1 MPGETSFLSEST
13 MNQWSYRVCL
23 IAFFCLGAFGCQ
35 ATSKTTPQRGMMALS
50 EADRVQKAQD
60 DLDLLRRYDAGLRH
74 SLLYARSRPELF
86 VKSKGDEPMSLS
98 PDQGR
103 ELRTIWRGILD
114 YMRAID
120 GIKRYW
126 KDYKSINVAT
136 KPNDHARAFF
146 VGYAAW
152 MVQYQHGL
160 DFVDLTVPSALHE
173 VLLDEASPEYDIPKG
188 AFKDLKLNIIN
199 VASVSRFMG
208 GAGYYKVHKKR
219 IKNQVCTTTKD
230 CLWAMGMVN
239 AYHEDSKAQLA
250 ERAPA
255 HFSYNAYDIVRDL
268 SFKAW
273 FPLQKN
279 VAEWMGDTKVK
290 RKKKHLIKP
299 AQLAQMRKSM
309 LPGDIVVARHNWYL
323 SNVGLPGFWPHAEL
337 YLGSPKEL
345 AAHLDTPEVTAAM
358 PELQGQTFTKY
369 LSERFPREWVS
380 YNQLQDGKPHRI
392 IEAISEGVV
401 FSSLEKGAGADYIG
415 VMRPRYTKVDTARA
429 IIKAMT
435 YIGRPYDFNFD
446 FLSEETIV
454 CTELVYKAWQ
464 PSALKKGPDFSLV
477 EVMGRA
483 TLPANDVV
491 RQYAQQLKLP
501 DSTRQLDFVYFLDGR
516 EKKGKAVIATAK
528 DFALSWER
536 PKWDVVQK

>member
-1 MPGETSFLSEST
+1 
-13 MNQWSYRVCL
+13 MNRMSYGVCL
-23 IAFFCLGAFGCQ
+23 VALLCLGASSCQ
-35 ATSKTTPQRGMMALS
+35 STPKITPQRGMMTLS

-60 DLDLLRRYDAGLRH
+60 DIDLLRRYDAGLRQA
-74 SLLYARSRPELF
+74 LLYARSRPELF
-86 VKSKGDEPMSLS
+86 VKSNENEPMALT

-126 KDYKSINVAT
+126 EDYKDINVAA

-160 DFVDLTVPSALHE
+160 DFVDLSVPSQPHE
-173 VLLDEASPEYDIPKG
+173 VLLDEAAPEYDIPEG
-188 AFKDLKLNIIN
+188 AFKDLKWNIIN
-199 VASVSRFMG
+199 VASVSRLMG
-208 GAGYYKVHKKR
+208 GSGYYAVHKKR
-219 IKNQVCTTTKD
+219 IKNQVCATEED
-230 CLWAMGMVN
+230 CVWAMGMVET
-239 AYHEDSKAQLA
+239 YYRDSKSQLA
-250 ERAPA
+250 GRAPA
-255 HFSYNAYDIVRDL
+255 QFSYNAYDILRDF

-290 RKKKHLIKP
+290 RLKKHLIKH
-299 AQLAQMRKSM
+299 AQLEKMREKM
-309 LPGDIVVARHNWYL
+309 LPGDIIVARHNWYL

-345 AAHLDTPEVTAAM
+345 SAYLDSPEVTASM
-358 PELQGQTFTKY
+358 PELQGQTFTQY
-369 LSERFPREWVS
+369 LAQRFPREWVS
-380 YNQLQDGKPHRI
+380 YTQLQDGQPHRI

-401 FSSLEKGAGADYIG
+401 FSSMQKGAGADYVG
-415 VMRPRYTKVDTARA
+415 VMRPRYAKVDTARA

-446 FLSEETIV
+446 FLSEETLV

-464 PSALKKGPDFSLV
+464 PSDLKRGPTFSLV

-491 RQYAQQLKLP
+491 RQYAEQLKLP
-501 DSTRQLDFVYFLDGR
+501 LDKRQLDFVYFLDGR
-516 EKKGKAVIATAK
+516 EKQSKAVIGSAK
-528 DFALSWER
+528 DFADSWER
-536 PKWDVVQK
+536 PKWDVVQQ

>member
-1 MPGETSFLSEST
+1 
-13 MNQWSYRVCL
+13 MNQWSYGICL
-23 IAFFCLGAFGCQ
+23 LALLCLGASSCQ
-35 ATSKTTPQRGMMALS
+35 STPNIAPERGMMTLT

-60 DLDLLRRYDAGLRH
+60 DLDLLRRYDAGLRQA
-74 SLLYARSRPELF
+74 LLYARSRPELF
-86 VKSKGDEPMSLS
+86 VKAKKDEPMSLT

-126 KDYKSINVAT
+126 EEYREINVAT
-136 KPNDHARAFF
+136 EPNDHSQAFF

-160 DFVDLTVPSALHE
+160 DFVDLTVPSAPHE
-173 VLLDEASPEYDIPKG
+173 VLLDEAAPTYDIPAG
-188 AFKDLKLNIIN
+188 AFKDLKWNIIN
-199 VASVSRFMG
+199 VSSITRFMG
-208 GAGYYKVHKKR
+208 GSGYYKVHKKR
-219 IKNQVCTTTKD
+219 IKNQVCKTTED
-230 CLWAMGMVN
+230 CLWAMGMVET
-239 AYHEDSKAQLA
+239 YYKDSKVQLA

-255 HFSYNAYDIVRDL
+255 QFSYNAYDILRDF

-299 AQLAQMRKSM
+299 PQLAKMRQKM
-309 LPGDIVVARHNWYL
+309 LPGDIIVARHNWYL

-337 YLGSPKEL
+337 YLGSPDEL
-345 AAHLDTPEVTAAM
+345 SAYLDVPEVTQAM
-358 PELQGQTFTKY
+358 PELQGQPFTHY
-369 LSERFPREWVS
+369 LSKRFPREWIN
-380 YNQLQDGKPHRI
+380 YNQLQDGKPYRI

-401 FSSLEKGAGADYIG
+401 FSSLEKGAGADYVG
-415 VMRPRYTKVDTARA
+415 VMRPRYSKVDTARA

-446 FLSEETIV
+446 FLSEETLV

-464 PSALKKGPDFSLV
+464 PSDLKGGPAFSLV

-491 RQYAQQLKLP
+491 RQYAAQLKLP
-501 DSTRQLDFVYFLDGR
+501 EDKRQLDFVYFLDGR
-516 EKKGKAVIATAK
+516 EKKGDAVVASPE
-528 DFALSWER
+528 DFAASWER